1 MSNGDDIAAQ
11 VEAALI
17 EAATATGSGPLYA
30 TLCRKGTPTGPEYD
44 QTPGAPTKHSL
55 TMIND
60 TISLGLIDGSMIRAT
75 DKLIV
80 VAATGAVPTTA
91 DTVVLGAPEN
101 VTLPADNSLPGL
113 SVEMV
118 KAVAPGGTTV
128 LYEVLLRG

>member
-11 VEAALI
+11 VEAALT

-30 TLCRKGTPTGPEYD
+30 TLCRAGTTTGPEYD
-44 QTPGAPTKHSL
+44 QTPGTPTKHSL
-55 TMIND
+55 TIIND

-91 DTVVLGAPEN
+91 DTVVLDAPES
-101 VTLPADNSLPGL
+101 VTIPADNSLPGL

-118 KAVAPGGTTV
+118 KVTAPGGTAV